1 VVRESVAGE
10 FEGQYLKMA
19 MKTIQ
24 ITSLA
29 DYVERVTSNEG
40 TGRMFRGHSS
50 DTFDLVPVAGRYK
63 TEARILKSKQIADEK
78 YLLNRFRREGA
89 HLLPSGLS
97 DWKLLFVARHHG
109 LPTRLLDWSRN
120 PMVAMYFAVESRA
133 KGTAAVFSE
142 DYLPSVD
149 TTKTLDPFAVSK
161 VRRVI
166 PTHITHRI
174 SAQDSL
180 FTIHPDPT
188 AVYTSK
194 TLIRY
199 TISTNLKGVIKAQIR
214 QLGFHEAAL
223 FGDLDSIAQKIAF

>member
-1 VVRESVAGE
+1 
-10 FEGQYLKMA
+10 
-19 MKTIQ
+19 MKSIP
-24 ITSLA
+24 ITCLG
-29 DYVERVTSNEG
+29 DYVKRVTSEEG
-40 TGRMFRGHSS
+40 TGRMFRGHPS
-50 DTFDLVPVAGRYK
+50 DAFDLIPVAGRYK
-63 TEARILKSKQIADEK
+63 TQVRTLKTKQIADEK

-97 DWKLLFVARHHG
+97 DWELLFVARHHG

-120 PMVAMYFAVESRA
+120 PMVALYFAVESRS
-133 KGTAAVFSE
+133 KGTAVVFSE

-149 TTKTLDPFAVSK
+149 TKKATDPFAVSK

-166 PTHITHRI
+166 PPHMTHRI

-188 AVYTSK
+188 AAYTYK

-199 TISTNLKGVIKAQIR
+199 TISTNLKGVLKAQIR
-214 QLGFHEAAL
+214 QLGFHEASL

>member
-1 VVRESVAGE
+1 
-10 FEGQYLKMA
+10 
-19 MKTIQ
+19 MKTIP
-24 ITSLA
+24 IPSLS
-29 DYVERVTSNEG
+29 DYIERVTSSEWE
-40 TGRMFRGHSS
+40 GRMYRGHSS
-50 DTFDLVPVAGRYK
+50 DTFDLIPVAGRYK
-63 TEARILKSKQIADEK
+63 TPARILKSKQIADEK

-97 DWKLLFVARHHG
+97 DWELLFVARHHG

-120 PMVAMYFAVESRA
+120 PMVALYFAVESRA

-142 DYLPSVD
+142 VHLPHVD
-149 TTKTLDPFAVSK
+149 TTKTPDPFAVSK
-161 VRRVI
+161 VRKVI
-166 PTHITHRI
+166 PPHLTQRI

-188 AVYTSK
+188 APYSSK

-223 FGDLDSIAQKIAF
+223 FRDLDSIAQKIAF

>member
-1 VVRESVAGE
+1 
-10 FEGQYLKMA
+10 
-19 MKTIQ
+19 MKTIP

-29 DYVERVTSNEG
+29 DYVERVTSEEG
-40 TGRMFRGHSS
+40 GGRMFRGHSS

-63 TEARILKSKQIADEK
+63 TEARTLKSKQIADEK

-97 DWKLLFVARHHG
+97 DWELLFVARHHG

-120 PMVAMYFAVESRA
+120 PMVALYFAVESRA
-133 KGTAAVFSE
+133 RGTAVVFSE
-142 DYLPSVD
+142 ENLPSVA
-149 TTKTLDPFAVSK
+149 TTKTPDPFAVSK

-166 PTHITHRI
+166 PPHMTHRI
-174 SAQDSL
+174 SAQESL

-188 AVYTSK
+188 APYTSK

-199 TISTNLKGVIKAQIR
+199 TISTNLKGVVKAQIR
-214 QLGFHEAAL
+214 QLGFHEASL
-223 FGDLDSIAQKIAF
+223 FGDLDSIAQKIVI

>member
-1 VVRESVAGE
+1 MPDHH
-10 FEGQYLKMA
+10 L
-19 MKTIQ
+19 KTIMTTIP
-24 ITSLA
+24 ITCLG
-29 DYVERVTSNEG
+29 DFVERVTSEEG
-40 TGRMFRGHSS
+40 TARMFRGHSS
-50 DTFDLVPVAGRYK
+50 DAFNLIPVAGRYK
-63 TEARILKSKQIADEK
+63 SEARSLKSQQIADEK

-97 DWKLLFVARHHG
+97 DWELLFVARHHG

-120 PMVAMYFAVESRA
+120 PMVALYFAVESRA
-133 KGTAAVFSE
+133 KGTAVVFSE

-149 TTKTLDPFAVSK
+149 TTKIPDPFVVSK

-166 PTHITHRI
+166 PPHITHRI

-188 AVYTSK
+188 AAYTSK
-194 TLIRY
+194 SLIRY
-199 TISTNLKGVIKAQIR
+199 TISTNLKGVLKTQIR

-223 FGDLDSIAQKIAF
+223 FGDLDSIARKIAF